1 MSNKKPKTA
10 MVPVGDRKVYRGVR
24 GAGSIN
30 WDASPELIAIEAKVG
45 IREARFL
52 GLYFA
57 KGSATAAARALDPIL
72 SRTGAAQRGHK
83 IMSQLRKKLNQ
94 SDWDTL
100 HGLFR
105 SKIISTIA
113 GGLGAIQKKTFVI
126 PRTGQIVESPPEPDW
141 ANRLRAAELGSKV
154 LKIHDEGSQQIT
166 VNLIQYAPKN
176 APRWPGADDEI
187 LDITQ
192 VEDHRND

>member
-10 MVPVGDRKVYRGVR
+10 IVPVGDRKVYRGVR

-30 WDASPELIAIEAKVG
+30 WNASPELIAIEAKVG
-45 IREARFL
+45 VREARFL

-57 KGSATAAARALDPIL
+57 KGSATAAAKALDPTL
-72 SRTGAAQRGHK
+72 SRSGAAQRGHK
-83 IMSQLRKKLNQ
+83 ILSQLRKKLDQ

-105 SKIISTIA
+105 SKVISTIA
-113 GGLGAIQKKTFVI
+113 GALGAMQKKTFVI

-141 ANRLRAAELGSKV
+141 ANRLRAAELGTKV
-154 LKIHDEGSQQIT
+154 LKLNDDAQQQLI
-166 VNLIQYAPKN
+166 VNIVRYAPID
-176 APRWPGADDEI
+176 APPWPGSEG
-187 LDITQ
+187 DIVDT
-192 VEDHRND
+192 ESISPESD